1 VSRIHSTA
9 GAITRGG
16 RDVLR
21 IGGAS
26 GAWGDSP
33 VGIGPL
39 LAAGVDVLMMDYLA
53 EVTMSLLARARLKD
67 PEAGYPPDVISYLS
81 PHLADIARRG
91 VRVVTNA
98 GGVNPQACKR
108 ALEQLIAQSGLA
120 LKVAVVE
127 GDDLLPMLDS
137 LRAEG
142 TREWQTGEPIPQKML
157 TANAYLG
164 AEPIAVALDAGAD
177 IVITGRCV
185 DSALALGALIHAFG
199 WEVHDYDRLAAGSL
213 VGHLLECGP
222 QATGGLSTD
231 WREVPDWASIGYPI
245 ATCAPDGSFTIG
257 KPEGSGGL
265 VTPQTVAEQVLYEVG
280 DPSAYVL
287 PDVVADFS
295 QVHLEQ
301 VGVDCVR
308 VTGVRGCPPTSTL
321 KVSATWQSGWR
332 ATAMIVIIGEEAV
345 AKAERSAEALLTR
358 ARSLFQSLQWP
369 DFDAV
374 HIEVLGAEA
383 SYGRRSRAR
392 GAREVVL
399 RLVVDHRDPRAL
411 NLFAREVGSSA
422 LSFAQGTAALIGGR
436 PKPTPIVRLFSFLVD
451 KQRLPDTTVQL
462 GSDSPLTVP
471 LPMPGDIPVH
481 RSNPTRGP
489 RADVGSALQRP
500 AASLLTD
507 RATRK
512 VALRRFAYAR
522 SGDKGD
528 NVNVAILCR
537 NPEHFAWL
545 RDQVTEDRM
554 AEHFADMVQGPVERF
569 EVPGLHALNFLM
581 HRALGGGGMAA
592 RQIDALG
599 KAYGQQALE
608 LEIDVPAEWCGA
620 PCPASGKWIVDEEG

>member
-1 VSRIHSTA
+1 MSHGQPTASR
-9 GAITRGG
+9 ITRGQ

-33 VGIGPL
+33 SGIGPL
-39 LAAGVDVLMMDYLA
+39 LAAGVDILMMDYLA

-67 PEAGYPPDVISYLS
+67 SAAGYPPDVISYLS
-81 PHLADIARRG
+81 PHLPEIARHG

-98 GGVNPQACKR
+98 GGVNPRACKQ

-127 GDDLLPMLDS
+127 GDDLLPMLDT

-142 TREWQTGEPIPQKML
+142 TREWQTGEPIPEKML

-164 AEPIAVALDAGAD
+164 AVPIAVALDAGAD

-185 DSALALGALIHAFG
+185 DSALALGALIDAFG
-199 WEVHDYDRLAAGSL
+199 WKAHDYDRLAAGSL

-222 QATGGLSTD
+222 QATGGLFSD

-245 ATCAPDGSFTIG
+245 ATCQPDGSFTIG
-257 KPEGSGGL
+257 KPAGTGGL

-295 QVHLEQ
+295 RVHLEQ
-301 VGVDCVR
+301 MGVDCVR
-308 VTGVRGCPPTSTL
+308 VTGARGYPSTSTL

-345 AKAERSAEALLTR
+345 AKAERSADALLAR
-358 ARSLFQSLQWP
+358 ARALFRSVQVP

-374 HIEVLGAEA
+374 HSEVLGAEA

-436 PKPTPIVRLFSFLVD
+436 PKPTPVVRLFSFLVNKD
-451 KQRLPDTTVQL
+451 RLPDSTVQL
-462 GSDSPLTVP
+462 GSDSPLIVP
-471 LPMPGDIPVH
+471 LPLPGDISVQ
-481 RSNPTRGP
+481 RSNLPGGHV
-489 RADVGSALQRP
+489 AEAGSVSTLSAS
-500 AASLLTD
+500 SLLAD
-507 RATRK
+507 RATRR
-512 VALRRFAYAR
+512 VPLRRFAHAR

-545 RDQVTEDRM
+545 RDQLTVERM
-554 AEHFADMVQGPVERF
+554 AEHFADMVQGSIERF

-581 HRALGGGGMAA
+581 HRALGGGGMAS

-608 LEIDVPAEWCGA
+608 LEVEVPAEWCM
-620 PCPASGKWIVDEEG
+620 P